1 MQPASPLLH
10 ETIKIEGGEVC
21 NLPYHQA
28 RMNRSRKTLFHTED
42 TLSLSRIIA
51 PPTQGLYRCRI
62 CYHTTVYSVEYL
74 PYTPKEIKSLR
85 VVPAEIEYAYKYA
98 DRETF
103 ESLLKAHGDVDEII
117 IEKEGLLTDTTIAN
131 IAFYDSKR
139 WVTPAKPLL
148 RGTMRAKLLDEGFL
162 QTADITRE
170 MLSGYT
176 HVALI
181 NAMIGFKILNHYD
194 IRS

>member
-1 MQPASPLLH
+1 MQPVSPLLL
-10 ETIKIEGGEVC
+10 ETIKVEGGEVC

-28 RMNRSRKTLFHTED
+28 RMDRSRKALFHTED
-42 TLSLSRIIA
+42 VLSLSRIIA

-62 CYHTTVYSVEYL
+62 CYDTTVHSVEYL
-74 PYTPKEIKSLR
+74 PYTPKEVASLR
-85 VVPAEIEYAYKYA
+85 IVPAEIEYAYKYA
-98 DRETF
+98 DRKAF
-103 ESLLKAHGDVDEII
+103 GSLLKAHNDVDEII

-131 IAFYDSKR
+131 IAFYDGKR
-139 WVTPAKPLL
+139 WITPAKPLL
-148 RGTMRAKLLDEGFL
+148 KGTMRAKLLDEGLL

-194 IRS
+194 IQS